1 MAWVWWL
8 KEEETRDQ
16 VVKGLNPNP
25 GAWSYKEN
33 FPRKITLMLFLSILI
48 GWKILSIQREEMKQK
63 QIPRQTR
70 FMSMN
75 PHLQRFMI
83 LLRLTSYVWAKF
95 LFSAIHWKIEFW
107 K

>member
-33 FPRKITLMLFLSILI
+33 FPRKITLMLLLSILI
-48 GWKILSIQREEMKQK
+48 GWKFLSIQREETKLSNFHGKHDLCQW
-63 QIPRQTR
+63 
-70 FMSMN
+70 
-75 PHLQRFMI
+75 I
-83 LLRLTSYVWAKF
+83 LIYTGF
-95 LFSAIHWKIEFW
+95 EFA
-107 K
+107 